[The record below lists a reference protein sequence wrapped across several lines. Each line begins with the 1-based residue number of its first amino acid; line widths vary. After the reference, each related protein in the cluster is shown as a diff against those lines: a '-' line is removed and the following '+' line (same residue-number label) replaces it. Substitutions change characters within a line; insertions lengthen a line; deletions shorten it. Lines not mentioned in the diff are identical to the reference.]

1 MNYNS
6 DELKILVV
14 EDHIG
19 DYILIEDYLTEEH
32 IQIHLT
38 RALTFKEAKDKLKAK
53 EFYNCILLDLS
64 LPDVDNNE
72 ELVRKM
78 VALSNNTPIIVLT
91 GFANKEFGVKT
102 LSLGISDYL
111 LKDEL
116 NAPQLA
122 KSIYYSIER
131 KNIDLKLK
139 ESERK
144 YKTLFDFSPYPMWV
158 LDKHSLDFL
167 KVNEAAV
174 KLYGYSTEEF
184 LNMSVRDL
192 WVAELKEKIENT
204 WKDNYHGKF
213 NTTVKHLK
221 KDGSIIHV
229 EILSNPID
237 FDGREARVTQ
247 IKDITGQLEAEQA
260 LIFSEKRFKALVQEA
275 SDLIMIFDFQGNMS
289 YVSPSCNQMIGILD
303 SEMVQQNFFYYIHE
317 DDVQTVREH
326 LLMLHDLKRI
336 QIPSYRIKTAG
347 GKWRYVETIIT
358 NLTEEESVNG
368 IVANCRDITDFIN
381 QEKKLTSS
389 LKRYDIVAKATSDT
403 ITDYDIVNDIIY
415 YNEGIQTVFGYSKKE
430 IENSGAWWNNKIHPE
445 DRARVDGYSKHV
457 QRKKIS
463 NIQVEYRFRCADGS
477 YKYILDR
484 SYLVTDTDGN
494 PIRII
499 GAMQDI
505 TDIQNY
511 IQTIEDH
518 NSRLKDIAWTQSHVV
533 RAPLARIMGIIN
545 LLQNFPEINEQDQLL
560 EHIISSAI
568 ELDDIIRNITIKT
581 ENVSSIEK

>member
-1 MNYNS
+1 MNYSS
-6 DELKILVV
+6 DQLKILVV

-32 IQIHLT
+32 VQIHLT
-38 RALTFKEAKDKLKAK
+38 RALTFKDAKEKLKS
-53 EFYNCILLDLS
+53 ENTFNLILLDLS
-64 LPDVDNNE
+64 LPDVDDNE
-72 ELVRKM
+72 DLVRKM

-91 GFANKEFGVKT
+91 GFANKIFGVKT

-122 KSIYYSIER
+122 KSIFYSIER
-131 KNIDLKLK
+131 KNIDLKLS

-167 KVNEAAV
+167 KVNDAAI
-174 KLYGYSTEEF
+174 KLYGFSPREF
-184 LNMSVRDL
+184 LCMNVRDL
-192 WVAELKEKIENT
+192 WVEELKEEIQNT
-204 WKDNYHGKF
+204 WKENYHNKF

-247 IKDITGQLEAEQA
+247 IKDITKQLEAEQA
-260 LIFSEKRFKALVQEA
+260 LRSSEKRFKALVQDA
-275 SDLIMIFDFQGNMS
+275 SDLIMIFDFDGNMS
-289 YVSPSCNQMIGILD
+289 YVSPSSNQMIGILD
-303 SEMVQQNFFYYIHE
+303 SEMLQKNFFYYIHE
-317 DDVQTVREH
+317 DDVESVKEH
-326 LLMLHDLKRI
+326 LLMLHDIKRI
-336 QIPSYRIKTAG
+336 QIPSYRIKTSND
-347 GKWRYVETIIT
+347 KWRYVETIIT
-358 NLTEEESVNG
+358 NLSEDESVNG
-368 IVANCRDITDFIN
+368 IVANCRDITEFIK
-381 QEKKLTSS
+381 QEKKLIAS
-389 LKRYDIVAKATSDT
+389 LKRYDTVAKATSDT
-403 ITDYDIVNDIIY
+403 ITDYDILNDKIY
-415 YNEGIQTVFGYSKKE
+415 YNEGIQSVFGYSKKD
-430 IENSGAWWNNKIHPE
+430 IDNSGTWWNDKLHPE
-445 DRARVDGYSKHV
+445 DKDRVEGYSRDVKNA
-457 QRKKIS
+457 KS
-463 NIQVEYRFRCADGS
+463 GNIQIEYRFRCADGS
-477 YKYILDR
+477 YKYVLDR
-484 SYLVTDTDGN
+484 SYLVTDIDDN

-505 TDIQNY
+505 TEIQNY

-533 RAPLARIMGIIN
+533 RAPLARIMGIID
-545 LLQNFPEINEQDQLL
+545 LLQNFPNISEQDQLL
-560 EHIISSAI
+560 EHIISSAT
-568 ELDDIIRNITIKT
+568 ELDEIIRNITIKT

>member
-1 MNYNS
+1 MNYSS

-32 IQIHLT
+32 VQINLT
-38 RALTFKEAKDKLKAK
+38 RALTFKEAKEKLKSA
-53 EFYNCILLDLS
+53 ETYNCILLDLS
-64 LPDVDNNE
+64 LPDVDSNE

-116 NAPQLA
+116 NAAQLA

-131 KNIDLKLK
+131 KNIDLKLS

-192 WVAELKEKIENT
+192 WVDELKEEIQHT
-204 WKDNYHGKF
+204 WKENYHGKF

-221 KDGSIIHV
+221 KNGSIIHV

-247 IKDITGQLEAEQA
+247 ITDITSQLQAEQA
-260 LIFSEKRFKALVQEA
+260 LKSSEKRFKALVQDA
-275 SDLIMIFDFQGNMS
+275 SDLVMIFDFEGNMS
-289 YVSPSCNQMIGILD
+289 YVSPSSNQMIGILD
-303 SEMVQQNFFYYIHE
+303 SEMLQKNFFYYIHE

-336 QIPSYRIKTAG
+336 QIPSYRIKTST

-358 NLTEEESVNG
+358 NLFEEEYVNG
-368 IVANCRDITDFIN
+368 IVANCRDITDFIK
-381 QEKKLTSS
+381 QEKKLISS
-389 LKRYDIVAKATSDT
+389 LKRYDTVAKATSDT
-403 ITDYDIVNDIIY
+403 ITDFDILNDKIF
-415 YNEGIQTVFGYSKKE
+415 YNEGMQSVFGYTKE
-430 IENSGAWWNNKIHPE
+430 QINNTSAWWNDKIHPE
-445 DRARVDGYSKHV
+445 DRFRVKATSKEI
-457 QRKKIS
+457 KIS
-463 NIQVEYRFRCADGS
+463 KSKNIQIEYRFRCADGS

-484 SYLVTDTDGN
+484 SYLVTDIDGN
-494 PIRII
+494 PVRII

-545 LLQNFPEINEQDQLL
+545 LLQKFPDISEQDQLL